1 MNMIM
6 TKKETGNPALE
17 PLLQQMAEGSTEALA
32 AFYEATRTAVY
43 AFALSLAGEGHTAE
57 DVMQETYLRAWQSAG
72 SYLPMGKP
80 MAWLLTITK
89 NLVRM
94 KYRADEGRQEPLD
107 DTMAVPGFE
116 SASVDRLTLQAALA
130 CLGEEERQIVT
141 LHAIAG
147 LRHRETAD
155 LLGMPLSTVLSK
167 YHRALS
173 KLKKILKEEE
183 SR

>member
-1 MNMIM
+1 
-6 TKKETGNPALE
+6 
-17 PLLQQMAEGSTEALA
+17 
-32 AFYEATRTAVY
+32 
-43 AFALSLAGEGHTAE
+43 
-57 DVMQETYLRAWQSAG
+57 
-72 SYLPMGKP
+72 MGKP